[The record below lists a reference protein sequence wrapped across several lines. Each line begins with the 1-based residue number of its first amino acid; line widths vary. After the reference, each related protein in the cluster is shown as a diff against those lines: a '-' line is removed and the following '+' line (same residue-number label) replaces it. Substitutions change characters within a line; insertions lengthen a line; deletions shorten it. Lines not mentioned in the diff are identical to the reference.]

1 MTAKVAY
8 RQQFDDIVGCWIE
21 KMRTSGIEINQLYVA
36 GVIDG
41 IYLTFLA
48 CNLKHMK
55 VLDEVR
61 DELHKQHCP
70 NVKREL
76 SDKFPQRN

>member
-1 MTAKVAY
+1 MTGKLNY
-8 RQQFDDIVGCWIE
+8 RQQFDDILGCWME
-21 KMRTSGIEINQLYVA
+21 KMRVSGIEPNQLYVA

-48 CNLKHMK
+48 YNLEHMK
-55 VLDEVR
+55 ILDEVR

-76 SDKFPQRN
+76 SDKFPQQN